1 MDFEKNPL
9 MNDTSRCRREVKRWL
24 ALVALTLAA
33 LLTGMVSAVTA
44 PSPASREIANFLM
57 IASVTAIICSLF
69 GVKQSNDHC
78 RSVQYGLSVFEAMK
92 KDLEGTESEL
102 TSARYDVTDAQSDL
116 YFAKKNAEALQDE
129 LASVK
134 SELEETRGRL
144 YEAENELAQT
154 QECLYRTENV
164 LEETRDWLCETD
176 DALVQTRDQLNETK
190 RQRDGLQ
197 SERDDLQSKLNTARI
212 ISVRRL
218 IERNELQDQNDGLRK
233 ELHEAKM
240 DLEWS
245 RGLHANAKALI
256 AGLKRQI
263 TDLEKARSERDDLQG
278 RNDDLCK
285 KLNASTEKVDWLRR
299 EYFKVWRK
307 TLRQSYNA
315 KRQAVNLES
324 ILKNLDEAT
333 EIADLREKLKMV
345 INGLSAEDSRE

>member
-9 MNDTSRCRREVKRWL
+9 MNDISRCRREVKRWL

-44 PSPASREIANFLM
+44 PSPEAQEIANFLM
-57 IASVTAIICSLF
+57 IASVTAIIFSLF
-69 GVKQSNDHC
+69 GIKQSNDHC

-176 DALVQTRDQLNETK
+176 DALVQTRDQLEETEDELASVKSELSEAKLKLRRKEGEAQLAERCYEDLRKACSETTLDLLRTK
-190 RQRDGLQ
+190 R
-197 SERDDLQSKLNTARI
+197 ERDDLQSELATARRFA
-212 ISVRRL
+212 RRL
-218 IERNELQDQNDGLRK
+218 LAERNELIAERDELRYQ
-233 ELHEAKM
+233 LVEARIGFEFFQGEYIKA
-240 DLEWS
+240 
-245 RGLHANAKALI
+245 GALI
-256 AGLKRQI
+256 ADAKKQI
-263 TDLEKARSERDDLQG
+263 KDLERDVKIRDKVIGSLL
-278 RNDDLCK
+278 DD
-285 KLNASTEKVDWLRR
+285 V
-299 EYFKVWRK
+299 
-307 TLRQSYNA
+307 
-315 KRQAVNLES
+315 
-324 ILKNLDEAT
+324 
-333 EIADLREKLKMV
+333 V
-345 INGLSAEDSRE
+345 IRTKG

>member
-57 IASVTAIICSLF
+57 IASVTAIICSLL

-134 SELEETRGRL
+134 SELS
-144 YEAENELAQT
+144 EAKFKLR
-154 QECLYRTENV
+154 RTEEDAKLTERYCESLRRTYRKAM
-164 LEETRDWLCETD
+164 LELLE
-176 DALVQTRDQLNETK
+176 VK
-190 RQRDGLQ
+190 RQRDTARRIAKKLIAKRNNLRYELIKARIGFEFYQHEYADAEARVADAKKQIKDL
-197 SERDDLQSKLNTARI
+197 ERDVKI
-212 ISVRRL
+212 
-218 IERNELQDQNDGLRK
+218 
-233 ELHEAKM
+233 
-240 DLEWS
+240 
-245 RGLHANAKALI
+245 
-256 AGLKRQI
+256 
-263 TDLEKARSERDDLQG
+263 RDKVIGSLL
-278 RNDDLCK
+278 DD
-285 KLNASTEKVDWLRR
+285 V
-299 EYFKVWRK
+299 
-307 TLRQSYNA
+307 
-315 KRQAVNLES
+315 
-324 ILKNLDEAT
+324 
-333 EIADLREKLKMV
+333 V
-345 INGLSAEDSRE
+345 IRTKG

>member
-57 IASVTAIICSLF
+57 IASVTAIICSLL

-176 DALVQTRDQLNETK
+176 DALVQTRDQLEETEDELASVKSELSEAKFKLRRTEEDAKLTERYCESLRRTYRKAMLELLEVK
-190 RQRDGLQ
+190 RQRD
-197 SERDDLQSKLNTARI
+197 TARRI
-212 ISVRRL
+212 
-218 IERNELQDQNDGLRK
+218 
-233 ELHEAKM
+233 AK
-240 DLEWS
+240 
-245 RGLHANAKALI
+245 KLI
-256 AGLKRQI
+256 AKRNNLRYELVKARIGFEFYQHEYADAEARVADALRQI
-263 TDLEKARSERDDLQG
+263 KG
-278 RNDDLCK
+278 
-285 KLNASTEKVDWLRR
+285 
-299 EYFKVWRK
+299 
-307 TLRQSYNA
+307 
-315 KRQAVNLES
+315 LES
-324 ILKNLDEAT
+324 DIEMRDKVISSLLD
-333 EIADLREKLKMV
+333 DVV
-345 INGLSAEDSRE
+345 IRTKG

>member
-134 SELEETRGRL
+134 SELEETR
-144 YEAENELAQT
+144 
-154 QECLYRTENV
+154 
-164 LEETRDWLCETD
+164 DWLCETD

-240 DLEWS
+240 DLE
-245 RGLHANAKALI
+245 
-256 AGLKRQI
+256 
-263 TDLEKARSERDDLQG
+263 
-278 RNDDLCK
+278 
-285 KLNASTEKVDWLRR
+285 
-299 EYFKVWRK
+299 
-307 TLRQSYNA
+307 
-315 KRQAVNLES
+315 
-324 ILKNLDEAT
+324 
-333 EIADLREKLKMV
+333 
-345 INGLSAEDSRE
+345 

>member
-1 MDFEKNPL
+1 
-9 MNDTSRCRREVKRWL
+9 MNDISRCRREVKRWL

-44 PSPASREIANFLM
+44 PSPEAQEIANFLM

-92 KDLEGTESEL
+92 KDLEGTEIEL

-176 DALVQTRDQLNETK
+176 DALVQTRDWLDEADRQLYKSWDDLDSAKSELREAKLELRRAGEYAEFNERCYESLRKEYSETTLDLLK
-190 RQRDGLQ
+190 TRRERDDLQ
-197 SERDDLQSKLNTARI
+197 SERDDLQSKLATARRFA
-212 ISVRRL
+212 RRL
-218 IERNELQDQNDGLRK
+218 LAERNELIAERDELRYQ
-233 ELHEAKM
+233 LVEARIGFEFFQGEYIKA
-240 DLEWS
+240 
-245 RGLHANAKALI
+245 GALI
-256 AGLKRQI
+256 ADAKEQI
-263 TDLEKARSERDDLQG
+263 KG
-278 RNDDLCK
+278 
-285 KLNASTEKVDWLRR
+285 
-299 EYFKVWRK
+299 
-307 TLRQSYNA
+307 
-315 KRQAVNLES
+315 LES
-324 ILKNLDEAT
+324 AVEVRDKMIGSLLD
-333 EIADLREKLKMV
+333 DVV
-345 INGLSAEDSRE
+345 IRTKG